1 MARQNHT
8 LEERVQA
15 VGEHLDEGKDFS
27 ELSQKYGTTAQ
38 VVRGWVKRYQE
49 MGVAGLEDRRGKR
62 LSKQTPRDKEEALR
76 IENAR
81 LHEENELLRLELYL
95 RKKLETLGRGD
106 A

>member
-38 VVRGWVKRYQE
+38 VVRG
-49 MGVAGLEDRRGKR
+49 
-62 LSKQTPRDKEEALR
+62 
-76 IENAR
+76 
-81 LHEENELLRLELYL
+81 
-95 RKKLETLGRGD
+95 
-106 A
+106 